1 MRNFRPVS
9 DTRRKKAGTS
19 SGAKF
24 EKKANMAKHKV
35 ITFAPII
42 PLVTLIAVLSIL
54 HLNGMLMTWKILQAM
69 YNDALRTS
77 EFISL
82 SGAGNRAEV
91 FIWPNFQPELPRSR
105 MEKPKSREPS
115 QPTLSFS
122 GKARSR
128 KLM

>member
-42 PLVTLIAVLSIL
+42 PFGNSNSCIICTAFK
-54 HLNGMLMTWKILQAM
+54 W
-69 YNDALRTS
+69 DAYDV
-77 EFISL
+77 ENI
-82 SGAGNRAEV
+82 AGNV
-91 FIWPNFQPELPRSR
+91 
-105 MEKPKSREPS
+105 KPCPS
-115 QPTLSFS
+115 DFRIHLAF
-122 GKARSR
+122 RCR
-128 KLM
+128 

>member
-9 DTRRKKAGTS
+9 DKRRKKAGTS

-54 HLNGMLMTWKILQAM
+54 HLSGMLMTWKIQQA
-69 YNDALRTS
+69 T
-77 EFISL
+77 
-82 SGAGNRAEV
+82 
-91 FIWPNFQPELPRSR
+91 
-105 MEKPKSREPS
+105 
-115 QPTLSFS
+115 
-122 GKARSR
+122 
-128 KLM
+128 